1 MPAAQERYSAVA
13 ITLHWLIALGIIV
26 NIALGLYFADLP
38 RSDANRFFL
47 TQTHKSIGLTILA
60 LSLIRVA
67 WRLMNPV
74 PPLPASMSPLTR
86 FAAHA
91 THFLLYFLIIAIPL
105 SGWLLVSS
113 SPLGLPTMYF
123 GWFAWPQLPYFSDLP
138 RAAKKIWMREFD
150 TMHVYLAWSAIV
162 LVTLHVVAALYHH
175 FLRRDVVLA
184 RMLPLLKSV
193 ARLEEA

>member
-1 MPAAQERYSAVA
+1 MPAVQERYSNVA

-38 RSDANRFFL
+38 RSDPNKFFL
-47 TQTHKSIGLTILA
+47 TQTHKSIGLTILV

-74 PPLPASMSPLTR
+74 PPLPASMSPTMR

-123 GWFAWPQLPYFSDLP
+123 GWFAWPELPYFSDLP
-138 RAAKKIWMREFD
+138 RAAKKIWVGKFD
-150 TMHVYLAWSAIV
+150 AVHIYLAWSAIV
-162 LVTLHVVAALYHH
+162 LVTIHIVAALYHQ
-175 FLRRDVVLA
+175 FIRRDVVLG
-184 RMLPLLKSV
+184 RMLPLV
-193 ARLEEA
+193 GGNT

>member
-1 MPAAQERYSAVA
+1 MPAVQERYSNVA

-38 RSDANRFFL
+38 RSDPDKFFL
-47 TQTHKSIGLTILA
+47 TQTHKSIGLTILV

-74 PPLPASMSPLTR
+74 PPLPASMSPVTR

-91 THFLLYFLIIAIPL
+91 THFLLYVLIIAIPL

-138 RAAKKIWMREFD
+138 RAAKKMWVHEFS
-150 TMHVYLAWSAIV
+150 TVHVYLAWSAIV
-162 LVTLHVVAALYHH
+162 LVTLHVVAALYHQ
-175 FLRRDVVLA
+175 FIRRDIVLG
-184 RMLPLLKSV
+184 RMLPLVKGTER
-193 ARLEEA
+193 A